1 MLDVRGDIC
10 PLGSRGAD
18 EALARE
24 FCDTVVTPLVH
35 NHQNAVLPRAEA
47 RPE

>member
-1 MLDVRGDIC
+1 MNVRYTLDVRGDIR

-24 FCDTVVTPLVH
+24 FCDTLVTPLVH
-35 NHQNAVLPRAEA
+35 NHRKAC
-47 RPE
+47 